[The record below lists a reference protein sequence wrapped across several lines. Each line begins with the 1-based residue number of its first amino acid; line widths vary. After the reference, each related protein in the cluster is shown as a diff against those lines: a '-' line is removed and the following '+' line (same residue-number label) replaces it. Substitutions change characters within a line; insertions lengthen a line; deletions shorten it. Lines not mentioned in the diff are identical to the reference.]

1 MNIVIRAPGRAFLTG
16 APGRA
21 FPTGAPGRAVVYA
34 YALACA
40 LVFVSAPALAR
51 LTTITI
57 TAVEPFA
64 AQTSFGAAGT
74 YERVKGVFKGELDPA
89 DPRNAVIV
97 NIDRAPR
104 NANGK
109 VEYEADFFMMRPA
122 DAARRNGRLVYDV
135 TNRGR
140 MNFHSRFTEAKGR
153 TNDPKV
159 AADVGDGLFF
169 RQGYTFVWSGWDPD
183 APLIGNGLAM
193 KPVVATNDGG
203 AILKRIREE
212 FISGTRARDEGDG
225 GSRSEGE
232 VFRLSYDAATLD
244 PRAAKLTVRRTDGG
258 ERREI
263 PASGWKYVNA
273 RTIQLLPA
281 GAMPEAGSIYELQY
295 AAKNPRVLGI
305 GMAATRDLVSFLRFE
320 AHDAAG
326 TPNPAGAGV
335 RRALAFGS
343 SQSGRFLRDFVR
355 DGFNQDEAKRKVFDG
370 VMAHTAGVGGVF
382 LNEEF
387 AQPNRTSTQHEDHTF
402 PEAAFPFSTARV
414 TDPVTGR
421 TGSLFR
427 NDGFDPLWMETNTS
441 TEYWQ
446 KGASLLT
453 TDPLGA
459 RDIELPAN
467 ARSYLLAGTQHNA
480 AAWMTSTRGSCVNPR
495 NPHSPT
501 PLQRALFVALDEWVD
516 GKAPPPSSVPSIADG
531 TLTPLGRLRFPT
543 IPEVQV
549 ARRMNEIGVITDWT
563 RPLIDMAR
571 PYRPLVPQVDADGN
585 ETAGVLLPDIK
596 VPVATH
602 TGWNLYR
609 GPFPEGELCDRDG
622 TYSPFPR
629 TRAEREARSDPRPSL
644 EERYG
649 SHAEYVKRYE
659 DAVRRLVQQRLLLP
673 EDARRYQAKVR
684 STEFAKLFPQTTVGQ
699 ATR

>member
-1 MNIVIRAPGRAFLTG
+1 MQLNLRV
-16 APGRA
+16 
-21 FPTGAPGRAVVYA
+21 
-34 YALACA
+34 LACA
-40 LVFVSAPALAR
+40 LVLIAAPAAAR
-51 LTTITI
+51 VTAVTITS
-57 TAVEPFA
+57 AEPFA
-64 AQTSFGAAGT
+64 PSTVFGSAGE
-74 YERVKGVFKGELDPA
+74 YERVKGVFRGELDPF
-89 DPRNAVIV
+89 DPRNTVIV

-104 NANGK
+104 NAAGK
-109 VEYEADFFMMRPA
+109 VEYQADFFMMRPA
-122 DAARRNGRLVYDV
+122 DPAKRNGKLIYDV

-153 TNDPKV
+153 TNDPRV

-169 RQGYTFVWSGWDPD
+169 REGYTFVWSGWDPD
-183 APLIGNGLAM
+183 APTSGNGLAM
-193 KPVVATNDGG
+193 QPVAASDSG
-203 AILKRIREE
+203 AAIMKRIRDE

-232 VFRLSYDAATLD
+232 VFRLSYEAASLD
-244 PRAAKLTVRRTDGG
+244 PRAAKLTVRRTDDG

-263 PASGWKYVNA
+263 PASGWKYVNSRA
-273 RTIQLLPA
+273 VQLLPVGTKA
-281 GAMPEAGSIYELQY
+281 VPGSIYELQY

-320 AHDAAG
+320 AKDAAG
-326 TPNPAGAGV
+326 TPNPAGTRV
-335 RRALAFGS
+335 SRALAFGS

-382 LNEEF
+382 LNEAF

-402 PEAAFPFSTARV
+402 PEAVFPFSTARMQ
-414 TDPVTGR
+414 DPVTGR
-421 TGSLFR
+421 TAGLFR
-427 NDGFDPLWMETNTS
+427 HDGFDPLWMETNTS

-453 TDPLGA
+453 TDPLGV
-459 RDIELPAN
+459 RDVALPDN
-467 ARSYLLAGTQHNA
+467 ARSYLIAGTQHNA
-480 AAWMTSTRGSCVNPR
+480 AAWMTSSRGTCVNMR

-501 PLQRALFVALDEWVD
+501 PLQRALFVALDEWAN
-516 GKAPPPSSVPSIADG
+516 GTPPPPSSTPRIANG
-531 TLTPLGRLRFPT
+531 TLTLVGKLDFPP

-549 ARRMNEIGVITDWT
+549 ARRISEIGLIVDWT
-563 RPLIDMAR
+563 RPVISMAR
-571 PYRPLVPQVDADGN
+571 PYRPLVPQVDGDGN
-585 ETAGVLLPDIK
+585 ETAGVLLPDIA
-596 VPVATH
+596 VPLATH

-609 GPFPEGELCDRDG
+609 SPFPESELCDRDG
-622 TYSPFPR
+622 TWSPFAR
-629 TRAEREARSDPRPSL
+629 TRTERDARGDPRASL

-659 DAVRRLVQQRLLLP
+659 QAVQRLVEQRLLLP

-684 STEFAKLFPQTTVGQ
+684 STEVANLFAAPVVGQ
-699 ATR
+699 AR